1 MWRGCVG
8 GMVCFD
14 RERESLP
21 IFCIFQMFDLC
32 NHCKNVQLSKC
43 AIREKCAIFSKKA
56 PAFWLTGAELFI
68 CFWSDG
74 ISGTM
79 YSPYDFFLNFIIF
92 LQIYPASYKKIG
104 EFLIGIIGE
113 IRIKFC
119 QFFSYVLRIPFQ
131 IGITRR
137 GKVAGQ
143 GCGKRIVFQ
152 NNIASRSSILI
163 I

>member
-56 PAFWLTGAELFI
+56 PAIMRPELNRLS
-68 CFWSDG
+68 CF
-74 ISGTM
+74 
-79 YSPYDFFLNFIIF
+79 L
-92 LQIYPASYKKIG
+92 
-104 EFLIGIIGE
+104 E
-113 IRIKFC
+113 
-119 QFFSYVLRIPFQ
+119 
-131 IGITRR
+131 
-137 GKVAGQ
+137 
-143 GCGKRIVFQ
+143 
-152 NNIASRSSILI
+152 
-163 I
+163 